1 MDHAP
6 LGGYT
11 TGSLEPVAGVVF
23 GPLSWVRMSTF
34 MVRGFLPTP
43 YMRTN
48 ALAAALVSVLVIAGL
63 GAGGAFAATSPL
75 QPQQSTTNTTTTAPT
90 ASGGSATGAA
100 TSGAG
105 TAAASDGPSITFND
119 QQSSGETVLV
129 QSATL
134 PSNGFIVINGTS
146 NGAERI
152 LGSSYLLNA
161 GLADNVRIELNQ
173 PINGSA
179 SLTAILYTDSNG
191 NGAFDADA
199 DQPVYQGDSDRRIVD
214 IADITVQDSSGT
226 PTNTGGES
234 AGDSTSAATAADSGG
249 AGTAAAN
256 DSAGTSAGSNGSSG
270 NASGESTSSNGPGFG
285 PVIAVVALLAVAF
298 LARRR

>member
-1 MDHAP
+1 MRSRQRVP
-6 LGGYT
+6 
-11 TGSLEPVAGVVF
+11 S
-23 GPLSWVRMSTF
+23 SRNS
-34 MVRGFLPTP
+34 RRPTP
-43 YMRTN
+43 RT
-48 ALAAALVSVLVIAGL
+48 
-63 GAGGAFAATSPL
+63 T
-75 QPQQSTTNTTTTAPT
+75 
-90 ASGGSATGAA
+90 SGGSATDTAA
-100 TSGAG
+100 SGAG

-119 QQSSGETVLV
+119 QQSSGETILI

-146 NGAERI
+146 NGTERV

-161 GLADNVRIELNQ
+161 GLADNVRIDLNQ

-179 SLTAILYTDSNG
+179 SLTAILYADSNG

-214 IADITVQDSSGT
+214 IADVTVQDSSGT
-226 PTNTGGES
+226 QTNAGGES

-249 AGTAAAN
+249 AGTTAAS
-256 DSAGTSAGSNGSSG
+256 DGAGTSAGSNGSS